1 MGSSGRLDTGQ
12 RPTPPHS
19 HTRSQASAST
29 RLPSPCWP
37 GGLGQPGCH
46 PRMVR
51 KRGSQQFPPQHT
63 PNQPRGL
70 PTGDP
75 VSLSYLRM
83 GCSERAA
90 KGPHT
95 HPEAAGPSRF
105 FRSALLT
112 PQPRKKFLAV
122 MTVYNQDTSPR
133 WHPNTSVG
141 PPFLHPAIS
150 GANNSS

>member
-29 RLPSPCWP
+29 RLPSTHWP
-37 GGLGQPGCH
+37 GGLEQLGSH

-63 PNQPRGL
+63 PSQPLGL

-90 KGPHT
+90 KGPPTHT
-95 HPEAAGPSRF
+95 QRQRAQQVFQVCPSDTT
-105 FRSALLT
+105 AEKEIPGCNDCL
-112 PQPRKKFLAV
+112 QPRHLTWVAP
-122 MTVYNQDTSPR
+122 Q
-133 WHPNTSVG
+133 HPSGT
-141 PPFLHPAIS
+141 PIS
-150 GANNSS
+150 TYCHLWSK